1 MSGILRAARCLMSLL
16 APLTGNVST
25 GSVTATAT
33 SSPLVLPRNT
43 YGVGILSGSLDPLTL
58 VKTTAETTVTAGGT
72 SVPIRSVLGGQRVN
86 LAAGTTIRWDPAIP
100 GLQPTAIVLAPGMTG
115 GTQAVG
121 FGAVAQVRLYE
132 STGVEDLFKT
142 GAGLFPALVLVWSG
156 SDDDENVG
164 RTTTL
169 LRERWVL
176 AVVASR
182 TDGDETRRAE
192 ALQILE
198 DASELI
204 HKQSVV
210 DGEVFTAPQPV
221 LVNARSRIVSTSAAY
236 IYGIQFSTVRSLEK
250 HESRVFPAFEQ
261 VEAQWPLPGTPEA
274 SVVTDVVIPIPIPT

>member
-1 MSGILRAARCLMSLL
+1 M
-16 APLTGNVST
+16 GNTSS

-33 SSPLVLPRNT
+33 SSPVVLPKNT
-43 YGVGILSGSLDPLTL
+43 YGVGILSGSMDPLTL
-58 VKTTAETTVTAGGT
+58 LKTTADVTVTTGGT
-72 SVPIRSVLGGQRVN
+72 SVPVRSVLGGQRVN
-86 LAAGTTIRWDPAIP
+86 LAPGTTIRWDPAIP
-100 GLQPTAIVLAPGMTG
+100 GLQPEANVLAPGMTG
-115 GTQAVG
+115 GTKAVG

-142 GAGLFPALVLVWSG
+142 GVGLFPALVLVWSG
-156 SDDDENVG
+156 SDEDENVG
-164 RTTTL
+164 RGATL

-182 TDGDETRRAE
+182 ADGDETRRAE

-221 LVNARSRIVSTSAAY
+221 LVSARSRIVSTSAAY

-250 HESRVFPAFEQ
+250 RESRVFPAFEQ
-261 VEAQWPLPGTPEA
+261 VEAKWPLPGTPEA
-274 SVVTDVVIPIPIPT
+274 SVVTGAGIPIPT